1 MLGRKSDILG
11 YETQQM
17 NQLAAPGNRFLN
29 DYLLLK
35 PILGAP
41 NTLNRRERLISQR
54 NTTLALA
61 NSAQGIQVRVYRE
74 NEKMTPTGGLAALP
88 AGGLLGRLFSGKD

>member
-1 MLGRKSDILG
+1 MLGKKTDILG
-11 YETQQM
+11 FETQQM
-17 NQLAAPGNRFLN
+17 SQRAAPGNRFIN
-29 DYLLLK
+29 DPLLLK

-41 NTLNRRERLISQR
+41 NTPNRRERLISQR

-74 NEKMTPTGGLAALP
+74 NEKMIGPGGLAALP
-88 AGGLLGRLFSGKD
+88 SGGLLGRLFSGKA